1 MPFIAD
7 DTAAATTAVTP
18 DAPPLTGGRFI
29 PDDAGMPNGQ
39 RTQKDPYQ
47 IGSKGLM
54 GAVTGFAT
62 PEITMGIGKALSA
75 VPTPLTKG
83 FGAALQA
90 GAPFMKTFAGRVM
103 PAVFGGAGGVAGET
117 IAQDLEIGGV
127 RPSIARSVG
136 TGVEFATQP
145 LGDLALG
152 AAKVLSR
159 VGGVGQALTS
169 VLKEKGLDVAKLSSA
184 ETKIIAE
191 QIAKLRGEGTDSAEK
206 LYGELEKGAGRI
218 VSEADMASMARRKD
232 AENAALQ
239 SFTDTGKVPN
249 ETDIL
254 TANSKSRVHDIGNAD
269 TELTDIGGRQRKAI
283 SDQFSEEKLA
293 RDQNYQDLKAERDAT
308 VAARE
313 NTGDYIS
320 TLPYYKQLRNK
331 LDAVLLEGKIP
342 SKVGT
347 APETERSTL
356 SAYNEIKAAMLPRRV
371 NVSPAQAAQQAAN
384 GANIEQVGDQY
395 VRVFQP
401 SFNAIDTVRRKLG
414 DAAFGQ
420 GEEGFKAIG
429 QARAKD
435 WYGYL
440 SDLQSKYAGPAH
452 DELQGGYEL
461 ASGLL
466 ERFKGGAGAK
476 VLKTEKLSPEMF
488 TKDPKEVPATFFKSR
503 DGVAQLSAIT
513 KDPTLVEQTASDYVA
528 RNLKDKTASEAE
540 RWLRSNSD
548 FLSAP
553 ELKNVLQKS
562 VDYVDQLGKVENQT
576 KGMLT
581 GAKTQEKM
589 AETTFNTGMGEAETI
604 ATEGRKTAE
613 NILGNRFAEK
623 RVNELL
629 SSTDKT
635 EWQNVANALKLSTE
649 GRGLLSRSLEQRL
662 ANIAER
668 DPKTFK
674 AIDALNEIT
683 EPLLS
688 TGLADKA
695 YIDNLKLQLNKIQL
709 PEKAKLNWFTTQ
721 LMRGIASTGGSAIGM
736 VPNALAPQQPKQNA
750 LAP

>member
-1 MPFIAD
+1 MP
-7 DTAAATTAVTP
+7 
-18 DAPPLTGGRFI
+18 
-29 PDDAGMPNGQ
+29 GQ

-47 IGSKGLM
+47 IGSAGLM
-54 GAVTGFAT
+54 SAVTGFAT
-62 PEITMGIGKALSA
+62 PEITMGIGKALAA
-75 VPTPLTKG
+75 VPHPLAKG
-83 FGAALQA
+83 AGMALQA
-90 GAPFMKTFAGRVM
+90 GAPFMKTFTGRVV
-103 PAVFGGAGGVAGET
+103 PAVLGGLGGAGGETVAQE
-117 IAQDLEIGGV
+117 LEIGGV
-127 RPSIARSVG
+127 RPSIARAVG

-145 LGDLALG
+145 LGDLTLG

-191 QIAKLRGEGTDSAEK
+191 QIAKLRGEGTDAAEK

-218 VSEADMASMARRKD
+218 VSEADTAAMARRKE

-239 SFTDTGKVPN
+239 SFTDAGKVPS
-249 ETDIL
+249 ETDVL
-254 TANSKSRVHDIGNAD
+254 MAGSKSRVHDIGNAD
-269 TELTDIGGRQRKAI
+269 TELTDIGARQRKAI

-293 RDQNYQDLKAERDAT
+293 RDQNYQELKAERDAV

-320 TLPYYKQLRNK
+320 NLPYYKQLRNK
-331 LDAVLLEGKIP
+331 LNTVLLEGKIP

-347 APETERSTL
+347 APETEKSTL
-356 SAYNEIKAAMLPRRV
+356 SAYNEIKTAMSPRRKE
-371 NVSPAQAAQQAAN
+371 VSPAQAAQQAAH
-384 GANIEQVGDQY
+384 GAQIEKIGEQY
-395 VRVFQP
+395 FRVFEP

-429 QARAKD
+429 QARAKE

-440 SDLQSKYAGPAH
+440 SDLQSKYAGDAH

-476 VLKTEKLSPEMF
+476 VLKTEKLAPEMF
-488 TKDPKEVPATFFKSR
+488 TKDPKEVPSTFFKSR

-513 KDPTLVEQTASDYVA
+513 KDPALVEQTASDYVA

-553 ELKNVLQKS
+553 ELQNVLQKS

-589 AETTFNTGMGEAETI
+589 AETALKTGMGEAETI
-604 ATEGRKTAE
+604 AAEGRKTAE

-662 ANIAER
+662 AAIAER

-674 AIDALNEIT
+674 ALDALNEVA
-683 EPLLS
+683 EPLVS

-695 YIDNLKLQLNKIQL
+695 YIDSLKAQLDKIQR
-709 PEKAKLNWFTTQ
+709 PETAKLNWLKTQ
-721 LMRGIASTGGSAIGM
+721 LMRGIASTGGAIAGSVIGM
-736 VPNALAPQQPKQNA
+736 VPNALASQRNQNA
-750 LAP
+750 LAGQ